1 MNKTLVSIITPVYNA
16 EEYLPDFLD
25 SLKKQ
30 IFKDFE
36 VIFVD
41 DGSTDNSLKLL
52 KEFEESNKNTTILTQ
67 RRKYAGIARNL
78 GLTKAVGEYVIFL
91 DADDIAEPDLISRAI
106 VAAKNF
112 KTDIVVF
119 GVYAFNSKQGIQGR
133 VKLPWT
139 SNVKLIPPETPF
151 NFSSSKGHIFKITTP
166 APWNKFYRRDFII
179 SNMLEFQGTR
189 SANDLSFV
197 FTSLI
202 KAKRIVLLDS
212 YLINYRRFHNSLQ
225 STQQKEPDS
234 FFKAIDNLEF
244 QIKKSGFNNELS
256 KEFKEFSIGW
266 FVYNLSTI
274 KPFFSYMKVF
284 YKIRKLIK
292 DRKLEDNLS
301 ELSLEKNVKNKFA
314 DLMYSNPLKFYFK
327 YVRKN

>member
-1 MNKTLVSIITPVYNA
+1 MRARIGGIQIEFCFYSKVIISCSFINVFNIKVTISMNKTLVSIITPVYNA

-166 APWNKFYRRDFII
+166 APSGATHEFIC
-179 SNMLEFQGTR
+179 
-189 SANDLSFV
+189 
-197 FTSLI
+197 
-202 KAKRIVLLDS
+202 
-212 YLINYRRFHNSLQ
+212 
-225 STQQKEPDS
+225 
-234 FFKAIDNLEF
+234 
-244 QIKKSGFNNELS
+244 
-256 KEFKEFSIGW
+256 
-266 FVYNLSTI
+266 
-274 KPFFSYMKVF
+274 
-284 YKIRKLIK
+284 
-292 DRKLEDNLS
+292 
-301 ELSLEKNVKNKFA
+301 
-314 DLMYSNPLKFYFK
+314 
-327 YVRKN
+327 